1 MSKLLSYEVRINVS
15 LVATCEFHMMFSFL
29 LWMIL
34 SGNWY
39 LGGYAYPLKWVLDGH
54 IHC

>member
-15 LVATCEFHMMFSFL
+15 LVATCEIYIMFSFL

-39 LGGYAYPLKWVLDGH
+39 LGSYAYPLKSVS
-54 IHC
+54 